1 MQDHEESSGLEPAE
15 ARRIIIETLKK
26 TKEGRITTVTEIA
39 ESARTTSRNV
49 RAFLSLIV
57 QTPDFSNVQL
67 SRTTRLGLASE
78 AVKLGAIDSVA
89 KALSWQEFEKFVND
103 CLVSTG
109 FKVRTGII
117 FEEENRRWQID
128 IVAMKGQILLS
139 LDCKHWE
146 SGNYP
151 SKFSN
156 AVEHQNE
163 SLLPLVRHIR
173 HKGAVAGTIRAIPL
187 IITLFTPRDRTVEGV
202 LFVSIGQL
210 SDFLEHMSPADTE
223 LPFVTAFEE
232 SPISQNKTTGNG
244 YLK

>member
-1 MQDHEESSGLEPAE
+1 MQDHEASSSLEPAE
-15 ARRIIIETLKK
+15 ARRIIIEILKK
-26 TKEGRITTVTEIA
+26 TKEGRVTTAAEIA

-57 QTPDFSNVQL
+57 QTPDFSNLQL

-89 KALSWQEFEKFVND
+89 KALSWQEFENFVND

-128 IVAMKGQILLS
+128 LVAVKDQILLS
-139 LDCKHWE
+139 VDCKHWE

-156 AVEHQNE
+156 AVAHQNE
-163 SLLPLVRHIR
+163 SLLPLVRHMR
-173 HKGAVAGTIRAIPL
+173 HNGALTGTVRAIPL
-187 IITLFTPRDRTVEGV
+187 IITLFTPRERTIEGV
-202 LFVSIGQL
+202 LFVSIGQF
-210 SDFLEHMSPADTE
+210 SDFLEHLSPVDTE
-223 LPFVTAFEE
+223 LPFIPVIEE
-232 SPISQNKTTGNG
+232 SPISQRKTAGNG
-244 YLK
+244 T